1 MWLPLYFFVGIQVF
15 PIIVKTHD
23 VMRTLL
29 FAILIFYGSFGFA
42 QNDSTIRLVFIGD
55 VMGHVPQIQSAF
67 DSATG
72 LYNYTDVFSEF
83 KGLLTKADYAI
94 ANLEV
99 TLGGEPYTGYPQF
112 SSPDA
117 LVDGLMATGVNVLVT
132 ANNHS
137 VDRGG
142 QGIRRT
148 IDVLAAKNLLF
159 TGTFLDSADRALR
172 NPLLLSKNGIRL
184 ALLNYTYGTNGIP
197 VPSPY
202 LVNLIDTLS
211 MAIDISKAQS
221 LGVDDIVV
229 FIHWGNEY
237 ERLPNKQ
244 QQTLAKWLQGKG
256 VRIIIGSH
264 PHVVQPAELIL
275 SDNDFRMVVY
285 SLGNFVSNQRRRY
298 CDGGIITLV
307 DFQKRNNKLDVAR
320 VGYLPVWVDTYFM
333 NGKRKFKVLPVGMYE
348 GKSNG
353 LLSVASDSAFNVFVD
368 DTRSLLNTNNIN
380 FPEIRFIDGEWV
392 IPPVNR
398 SVNP

>member
-29 FAILIFYGSFGFA
+29 FAILILYGSFGFA

-256 VRIIIGSH
+256 VRVIIGSH

-353 LLSVASDSAFNVFVD
+353 LLSVASDSAFKVFVD

-380 FPEIRFIDGEWV
+380 FPEIRFVDGEWV

>member
-285 SLGNFVSNQRRRY
+285 SLGNFVSSQRRRY

-353 LLSVASDSAFNVFVD
+353 LLSVASDSAFKVFVD

-380 FPEIRFIDGEWV
+380 FPEIRFVDGEWV

>member
-1 MWLPLYFFVGIQVF
+1 LWLPLYFFVGIQVF

-29 FAILIFYGSFGFA
+29 FAMLIFYGSFGFA

-211 MAIDISKAQS
+211 MAIDISKTQS

-353 LLSVASDSAFNVFVD
+353 LLSVASDSAFKVFVD

-380 FPEIRFIDGEWV
+380 FPEIRFVDGEWV

>member
-1 MWLPLYFFVGIQVF
+1 
-15 PIIVKTHD
+15 
-23 VMRTLL
+23 MRTLL
-29 FAILIFYGSFGFA
+29 FAILIFHGSLGFA
-42 QNDSTIRLVFIGD
+42 QNDSTIRLIFIGD
-55 VMGHVPQIQSAF
+55 VMGHVPQILSAY

-72 LYNYTDVFSEF
+72 EYDYTDVFSEF
-83 KGLLTKADYAI
+83 KGLLSKADYAI

-117 LVDGLMATGVNVLVT
+117 LVDGLTSAGVNVLVT

-148 IDVLAAKNLLF
+148 IEVLTAKNLLF
-159 TGTFLDSADRALR
+159 TGTFLDSADKAMR
-172 NPLLLSKNGIRL
+172 NPLLLSKNGFRL
-184 ALLNYTYGTNGIP
+184 ALLNYTYGTNGIA

-202 LVNLIDTLS
+202 LVNLIDTLG
-211 MAIDISKAQS
+211 MAMDISKAQG

-244 QQTLAKWLQGKG
+244 QQNLAKWLQGKG
-256 VRIIIGSH
+256 VRVIIGSH

-298 CDGGIITLV
+298 CDGGIITLI
-307 DFQKRNNKLDVAR
+307 DLKKSNSKLDVASA
-320 VGYLPVWVDTYFM
+320 GYIPVWVDTYFL
-333 NGKRKFKVLPVGMYE
+333 NGKRKFRVLPVGMYE

-353 LLSVASDSAFNVFVD
+353 LLSAASDSVFNVFID
-368 DTRSLLNTNNIN
+368 DTRSLLNANNIN
-380 FPEIRFIDGEWV
+380 FPEIRFVDGEWV
-392 IPPVNR
+392 IPSVNR

>member
-1 MWLPLYFFVGIQVF
+1 
-15 PIIVKTHD
+15 
-23 VMRTLL
+23 MRTLL
-29 FAILIFYGSFGFA
+29 FAILIFLGSLGFA
-42 QNDSTIRLVFIGD
+42 QNDSTIRLIFIGD
-55 VMGHVPQIQSAF
+55 VMGHVPQILSAY

-72 LYNYTDVFSEF
+72 EYDYTDVFSEF
-83 KGLLTKADYAI
+83 KGLLSKADYAI

-117 LVDGLMATGVNVLVT
+117 LVDGLTSAGVNVLVT

-137 VDRGG
+137 VDRRG

-148 IDVLAAKNLLF
+148 IEVLTAKNLLF
-159 TGTFLDSADRALR
+159 TGTFLDSADKAMR
-172 NPLLLSKNGIRL
+172 NPLLLSKNGFRL
-184 ALLNYTYGTNGIP
+184 ALLNYTYGTNGIA

-202 LVNLIDTLS
+202 LVNLIDTLG
-211 MAIDISKAQS
+211 MAMDISKAQG

-256 VRIIIGSH
+256 VRVIIGSH

-298 CDGGIITLV
+298 CDGGIITLI
-307 DFQKRNNKLDVAR
+307 DLKKSNSKLDVASA
-320 VGYLPVWVDTYFM
+320 GYIPVWVDTYFL
-333 NGKRKFKVLPVGMYE
+333 NGKRKFRVLPVGMYE

-353 LLSVASDSAFNVFVD
+353 LLSAASDSAFNVFID
-368 DTRSLLNTNNIN
+368 DTRSLLNANNIN
-380 FPEIRFIDGEWV
+380 FPEIRFVDGEWV
-392 IPPVNR
+392 IPSVNR

>member
-29 FAILIFYGSFGFA
+29 FAMLIFYGSFGFA

-211 MAIDISKAQS
+211 MAIDISKTQS

-353 LLSVASDSAFNVFVD
+353 LLSVASDSAFKVFVD

-380 FPEIRFIDGEWV
+380 FPEIRFVDGEWV

>member
-1 MWLPLYFFVGIQVF
+1 LWLPLYFFVGIQVF

>member
-1 MWLPLYFFVGIQVF
+1 LWLPLYFFVGIQVF

-285 SLGNFVSNQRRRY
+285 SLGNFVSSQRRRY

-353 LLSVASDSAFNVFVD
+353 LLSVASDSAFKVFVD

-380 FPEIRFIDGEWV
+380 FPEIRFVDGEWV

>member
-29 FAILIFYGSFGFA
+29 FAMLIFYGSFGFA

-353 LLSVASDSAFNVFVD
+353 LLSVASDSAFKVFVD

-380 FPEIRFIDGEWV
+380 FPEIRFVDGEWV